1 MIGEKVIDYN
11 PDFKLLLLTRNPM
24 INISPNE
31 AGFLSQINF
40 TVTKSGLEGKLLSY
54 IINHEQPELES
65 KKTQLLKNEEQLK
78 V

>member
-11 PDFKLLLLTRNPM
+11 PDFKLLLLTRNSM

-31 AGFLSQINF
+31 AGFLSTINF

-54 IINHEQPELES
+54 IINYE
-65 KKTQLLKNEEQLK
+65 
-78 V
+78 